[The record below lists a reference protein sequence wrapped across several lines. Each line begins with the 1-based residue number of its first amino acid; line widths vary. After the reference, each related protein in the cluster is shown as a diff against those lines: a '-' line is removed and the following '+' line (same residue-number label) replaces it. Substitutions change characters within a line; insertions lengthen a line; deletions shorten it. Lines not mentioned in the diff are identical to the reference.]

1 MRIYAEKLAE
11 SLHKTLYPIYLVFG
25 NEPLLLQEAK
35 TAIEKTAQ
43 AQGFLEKHRFSADA
57 GLDWNA
63 LYDCCQALS
72 LFSSRQLIEI
82 EIPESGSM
90 LKRQRNLAHW

>member
-35 TAIEKTAQ
+35 TAIEKR
-43 AQGFLEKHRFSADA
+43 H
-57 GLDWNA
+57 
-63 LYDCCQALS
+63 
-72 LFSSRQLIEI
+72 
-82 EIPESGSM
+82 
-90 LKRQRNLAHW
+90 KRKVFGKTPI

>member
-35 TAIEKTAQ
+35 TAIEKRHKRK
-43 AQGFLEKHRFSADA
+43 FLENTDLARM
-57 GLDWNA
+57 
-63 LYDCCQALS
+63 QA
-72 LFSSRQLIEI
+72 
-82 EIPESGSM
+82 
-90 LKRQRNLAHW
+90 

>member
-43 AQGFLEKHRFSADA
+43 AQGFLENTDLARMPGSIGTRCMTVAKH
-57 GLDWNA
+57 
-63 LYDCCQALS
+63 
-72 LFSSRQLIEI
+72 
-82 EIPESGSM
+82 
-90 LKRQRNLAHW
+90 

>member
-43 AQGFLEKHRFSADA
+43 AQGF
-57 GLDWNA
+57 
-63 LYDCCQALS
+63 
-72 LFSSRQLIEI
+72 
-82 EIPESGSM
+82 
-90 LKRQRNLAHW
+90 